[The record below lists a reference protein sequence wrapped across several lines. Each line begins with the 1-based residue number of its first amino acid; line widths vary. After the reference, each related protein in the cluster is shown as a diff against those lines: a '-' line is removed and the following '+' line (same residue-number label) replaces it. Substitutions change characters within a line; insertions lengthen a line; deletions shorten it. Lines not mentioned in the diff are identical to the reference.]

1 MNGIIKKLGILACGL
16 LAICACENKTTKK
29 NTTKSGETTK
39 QSTKTTAKKTTK
51 KGATS
56 EKTSTTPSKPNYSIN
71 LGGLPTGL
79 TITPKIGGKA
89 IDTSKQYPKGTLI
102 DFEIVNTLNKYLR
115 VTINMS
121 GKKYTAKWLD
131 SCYDATDDE
140 DIVYATI
147 EDVELLG
154 NLTISVSEVED
165 DVEPLS
171 IVLDDSKDT
180 ETLKN
185 TVYVYEPGTWEKA
198 YENGDELYDGQTIA
212 VVLNNYASDVTIK
225 VRAGETVLKNE
236 KYDQLTAGANG
247 HAVVTYT
254 LTKDCGVIYIETD
267 TGSTS
272 TALDARVADLMYN
285 STGISYKLYANDV
298 EIQSGDEV
306 TPGAEIKCTVTN
318 NSTDE
323 WDAILSSYYAGSD
336 EVDAIKVEVGT
347 AQTLTRI
354 ATESVM
360 FAIEDFN
367 KYAVKHNT
375 LPTGISAT
383 IVSNQSTITSGTEV
397 MRYSQVSVTINNTT
411 NTDYV
416 LMLKMRDD
424 YWDSDV
430 LNTMVRV
437 GKNSTY
443 TTDKIIYILGDLDI
457 KVVEDR
463 QFTYTVNN
471 PYSSSDEFEV
481 YGAILDGDSLSSGD
495 TISVGQFISI
505 STDWPSGAT
514 YNIVVTMAGVE
525 LANETISST
534 GYNLPNTEIT
544 GDVVVTVT
552 KN

>member
-1 MNGIIKKLGILACGL
+1 MNGIIKKVGILALGL

-89 IDTSKQYPKGTLI
+89 IDTSKQYLKGTLI

-131 SCYDATDDE
+131 SCYDATDDD

-154 NLTISVSEVED
+154 NLTINVSEVED

-225 VRAGETVLKNE
+225 VRAGEKVLADE

-247 HAVVTYT
+247 YTVVTYT
-254 LTKDCGVIYIETD
+254 LKDNCGVIYIETD

-272 TALDARVADLMYN
+272 TALDARVANFMYN

-318 NSTDE
+318 NSPDE
-323 WDAILSSYYAGSD
+323 WDAILTSYYAGGD
-336 EVDAIKVEVGT
+336 ENDAIKVEVGT
-347 AQTLTRI
+347 TQTLTRI

-360 FAIEDFN
+360 FAIEDFSD
-367 KYAVKHNT
+367 YTVTHNS
-375 LPTGISAT
+375 LPTGVSAT
-383 IVSNQSTITSGTEV
+383 IVSNKSTITSGTKV
-397 MRYSQVSVTINNTT
+397 MRYSQVSVTIDNTT
-411 NTDYV
+411 NTDYMLV
-416 LMLKMRDD
+416 LQMRDD
-424 YWDSDV
+424 YYGVEV
-430 LNTMVRV
+430 LNTKIKVS
-437 GKNSTY
+437 KNTTY
-443 TTDKIIYILGDLDI
+443 TTDKVIYIVGDLSI
-457 KVVEDR
+457 SVIEDR

-471 PYSSSDEFEV
+471 PYSSNEDLEV
-481 YGAILDGDSLSSGD
+481 YASINDGG
-495 TISVGQFISI
+495 SI
-505 STDWPSGAT
+505 DSGAT
-514 YNIVVTMAGVE
+514 ISFGQEISFATGYPQNGSYNIKVTMAGTTIID
-525 LANETISST
+525 ETVPSN
-534 GYNLPNTEIT
+534 GYNSTLYDVT
-544 GDVVVTVT
+544 GDVVVTIT
-552 KN
+552 KK